1 VFSLLDSH
9 TTSSTYT
16 NIRIDNYVYTLEA
29 LRAARKLLEPEGV
42 FIIKFQVETPWIAG
56 RLRGLLESVFGLTP
70 LQLHT
75 EKSPH
80 GTQGTFYISGSQER
94 IAKAML
100 HPELA
105 AFVARHSDF
114 PAEQA
119 TLTTDDWPYFY
130 QREPGL
136 PLPVMVISSVL
147 VLLCWVFL
155 RKTGTALRG
164 TRWHFFF
171 LGAGFLLLEAQII
184 SKMALLFGTTWVV
197 NAIVIAGILLVI
209 VAANYLVEYNPDF
222 PVTWAYAGIF
232 VTVLVSYLM
241 PVQKFLHLSFL
252 PKMFLATVVL
262 CLPVFFAGI
271 VFVQSFARESFP
283 AGALGA
289 NLFGG
294 LVGGLLESLSLWSGI
309 RSLVIIAGLLYLA
322 SWIAVSAKQPVAE
335 VALQAAQ
342 DD

>member
-1 VFSLLDSH
+1 
-9 TTSSTYT
+9 
-16 NIRIDNYVYTLEA
+16 
-29 LRAARKLLEPEGV
+29 
-42 FIIKFQVETPWIAG
+42 
-56 RLRGLLESVFGLTP
+56 
-70 LQLHT
+70 LHT
-75 EKSPH
+75 EKAPY
-80 GTQGTFYISGSQER
+80 GTQGTFYIAGSQER

-105 AFVARHSDF
+105 AFVARHSNF

-130 QREPGL
+130 QREQGL
-136 PLPVMVISSVL
+136 PVPVMLISSVL
-147 VLLCWVFL
+147 VLLCWFFL
-155 RKTGTALRG
+155 RKTGTALRE

-197 NAIVIAGILLVI
+197 NAVVTAGILLVI
-209 VAANYLVEYNPDF
+209 VAANDLVEYNRDF
-222 PVTWAYAGIF
+222 PFTWAYAGIF

-241 PVQKFLHLSFL
+241 PVEKFLHLSF
-252 PKMFLATVVL
+252 
-262 CLPVFFAGI
+262 LPVFFAGI
-271 VFVQSFARESFP
+271 VFVRSFARESFP

-289 NLFGG
+289 NLLGG

-322 SWIAVSAKQPVAE
+322 SWIAISAKQPVAE
-335 VALQAAQ
+335 MALQAAQ